1 MGGAEGKMLTPGG
14 DGPALRLQLTVLW
27 SLEWVQLGESQ
38 LENPPGLISLLVW
51 FIPNGLFIKY

>member
-1 MGGAEGKMLTPGG
+1 MLTPGG